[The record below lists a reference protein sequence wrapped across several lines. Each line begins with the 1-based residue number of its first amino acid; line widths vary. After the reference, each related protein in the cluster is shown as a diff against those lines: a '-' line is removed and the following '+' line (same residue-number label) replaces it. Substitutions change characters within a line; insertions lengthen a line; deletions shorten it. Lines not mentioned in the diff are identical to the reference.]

1 LNWFADSH
9 KSSTSS
15 SPSGKK
21 RKEDEIDDDNMKQI
35 PKKKKNKICSKKT
48 LDINFFFSI
57 KKYIFSQL
65 YNFCGLM
72 IFFLVK
78 DYTRK

>member
-21 RKEDEIDDDNMKQI
+21 RKEDETDNDNRKQI
-35 PKKKKNKICSKKT
+35 LKTKKPRQAV
-48 LDINFFFSI
+48 
-57 KKYIFSQL
+57 KKY
-65 YNFCGLM
+65 
-72 IFFLVK
+72 
-78 DYTRK
+78 